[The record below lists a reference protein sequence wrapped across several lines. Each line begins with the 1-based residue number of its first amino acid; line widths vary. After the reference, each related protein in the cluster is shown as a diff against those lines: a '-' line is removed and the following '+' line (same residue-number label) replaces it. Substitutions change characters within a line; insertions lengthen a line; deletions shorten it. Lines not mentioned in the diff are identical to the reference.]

1 MAEEVTTRDGSAHHG
16 HSGWRPLLSG
26 DLREEAL
33 VVVNEIAAALPAP
46 GGLRTPGLAGG
57 EAGLA
62 LFYGY
67 LSEWREGDDD
77 AATSAA
83 HLNNAIRAA
92 GARRLSPGLY
102 GGLTGIAWA
111 SQHLRSRLTPD
122 AEIRHETLDESLIA
136 YVSRTPWGGDYDL
149 ISGLV
154 GLGVYAVE
162 RLPRPAA
169 RTLLERV
176 VERLE
181 ETAERTEAGDTWHT
195 PAERLPDWQRENA
208 PNGYYNLGL
217 AHGVPGVIALLGL
230 ACRAGY
236 PPRVLCRGQERRD
249 GGTGATPGGMVAK
262 KARPLLDAAV
272 RWLLAQRLPAGTGGS
287 FDSWIVPGEESGP
300 ARCAWCY
307 GDPGVAAALLLAAA
321 GVPDAW
327 WHGEAVAV
335 ALGAAA
341 RAPEQSGVRDAG
353 LCHGAAGLAHL
364 YNRMFQA
371 TGEAR
376 LGEAARFWFRYTLD
390 LRRPGEGTAG
400 FKPYQP
406 PDSEEAGHPDDSVGL
421 LVGAAGIGLALL
433 TACTAVAPE
442 WDHVLLSAIPPPVG
456 SGL

>member
-1 MAEEVTTRDGSAHHG
+1 MTEEVTTRDSPAQHG

-33 VVVNEIAAALPAP
+33 AVVDEIAAALPAP
-46 GGLRTPGLAGG
+46 GGLGTPGLAGG
-57 EAGLA
+57 DAGLA

-92 GARRLSPGLY
+92 GAGRLSPGLY
-102 GGLTGIAWA
+102 GGLAGIAWA
-111 SQHLRSRLTPD
+111 SQHIRSRLTPET
-122 AEIRHETLDESLIA
+122 EIRHETLDEALLT
-136 YVSRTPWGGDYDL
+136 YVSRTPWRGDYDL

-169 RTLLERV
+169 AALLERV

-181 ETAERTEAGDTWHT
+181 ETVERTEAGDTWHT
-195 PAERLPDWQRENA
+195 PAEWLPDWQREKA
-208 PNGYYNLGL
+208 PDGYYNLGL

-230 ACRAGY
+230 ACRAG
-236 PPRVLCRGQERRD
+236 
-249 GGTGATPGGMVAK
+249 VALG

-272 RWLLAQRLPAGTGGS
+272 RWLLAQRLPAGAGGS
-287 FDSWIVPGEESGP
+287 FDVWVVPGAEP
-300 ARCAWCY
+300 APSRCAWCY

-321 GVPDAW
+321 CVPDAW
-327 WHGEAVAV
+327 WQGEAVAV

-341 RAPEQSGVRDAG
+341 RPLERSGVRDAG
-353 LCHGAAGLAHL
+353 LCHGTAGLAHL

-371 TGEAR
+371 TEEAR
-376 LGEAARFWFRYTLD
+376 LGEAARSWFRHTLD
-390 LRRPGEGTAG
+390 RRRPGEGTAG
-400 FKPYQP
+400 FKPYLP
-406 PDSEEAGHPDDSVGL
+406 PDSEEAGHPDDSAGF

-433 TACTAVAPE
+433 SACTPVEPE
-442 WDHVLLSAIPPPVG
+442 WDQVLLSSIPPQAG
-456 SGL
+456 RRL